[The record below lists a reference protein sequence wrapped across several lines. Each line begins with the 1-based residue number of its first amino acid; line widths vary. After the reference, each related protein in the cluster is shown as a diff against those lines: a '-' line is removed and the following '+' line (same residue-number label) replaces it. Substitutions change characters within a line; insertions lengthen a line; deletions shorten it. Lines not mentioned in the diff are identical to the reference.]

1 MSQKSASS
9 VTGSYKMCY
18 CDWKLHRRCSDSLIS
33 PMHISQ
39 IKTVDEIFIDK
50 ICLVCAIHI
59 YIPTH
64 THTFFFYLLCVHIHM
79 CVHAIVFNKISY
91 VQLTKRRVHCFN
103 ISKQYIL
110 QLKDFGKN
118 KNTIV
123 EVQIAWEG
131 TLGVRIVVQNKER
144 ECLSLFS
151 FVYVFFCFYKDLIW
165 FLKKHTEW
173 KRIQNKGK
181 M

>member
-1 MSQKSASS
+1 ML
-9 VTGSYKMCY
+9 SYTY
-18 CDWKLHRRCSDSLIS
+18 
-33 PMHISQ
+33 
-39 IKTVDEIFIDK
+39 
-50 ICLVCAIHI
+50 
-59 YIPTH
+59 TH
-64 THTFFFYLLCVHIHM
+64 THTFLLYLLCVHIYV

-123 EVQIAWEG
+123 EVQIAWKG
-131 TLGVRIVVQNKER
+131 TLGVRIVVQNRER

-151 FVYVFFCFYKDLIW
+151 FVYMFFCFYKDLIW

-173 KRIQNKGK
+173 KRSKIKEKCKGNSIWIFK
-181 M
+181 HGMSLMPFLKYVVFKLRHLS